1 MFKKIIRY
9 YKLFLFRKLW
19 RKKNLHNFTYA
30 KNIFQQE
37 QVTIGKCTYGPI
49 ELLSDVPSSKLKIGS
64 FCSIGE
70 DTIFLLGKDHVTHNL
85 STYPFRYKI
94 LKSVKYESVSKG
106 DIIVENDVWFGQR
119 TTVLSGVKIGQG
131 AVIATGA
138 VVTKDVPPY
147 AIVGGCPAKVLKY
160 RFDDEVIKKLL
171 TLNFDNLSEETL
183 KQNEE
188 YLYTKITYS
197 NVDMVLKKL
206 ENI

>member
-1 MFKKIIRY
+1 M
-9 YKLFLFRKLW
+9 
-19 RKKNLHNFTYA
+19 
-30 KNIFQQE
+30 
-37 QVTIGKCTYGPI
+37 
-49 ELLSDVPSSKLKIGS
+49 
-64 FCSIGE
+64 
-70 DTIFLLGKDHVTHNL
+70 
-85 STYPFRYKI
+85 
-94 LKSVKYESVSKG
+94 
-106 DIIVENDVWFGQR
+106 WFGQR

-206 ENI
+206 ESI